1 MKRARLLSPSR
12 IMRHT
17 IRKAGG
23 GRHRGPLV
31 EKSWDIIS
39 EGSKSF
45 AAASMLFDRR
55 TRERVWMLY
64 AWCRRCDDIADW
76 QVMGRQQEGEAG
88 DHSDLEAKIKGIR
101 ILTQA
106 ALDGQPT
113 ADLAFDAFGQVAEE
127 TGLTYADAEEV
138 IRGFQ
143 LDAEDWRPRTEDDLM
158 RYCYHVAG
166 AVGIMMALVMG
177 VPREDQATLDRACD
191 LGIAFQLANIARDIT
206 EDDAAGRCYLPAEW
220 LAEEDIEP
228 GQHTKPHH
236 RQELADMAARLVR
249 RMELHETYARIGAS
263 KLRFRQRW
271 AVLSAANIYGAIGR
285 EVRDLG
291 TEAWNHRVYTTRWQK
306 LRFVASAFWEA
317 LVNRHPAPPLEPRWT
332 RAELSSRPS

>member
-1 MKRARLLSPSR
+1 MKRARLLAPSR

-17 IRKAGG
+17 IRNAGG
-23 GRHRGPLV
+23 GRRRGPLV
-31 EKSWDIIS
+31 EKSWDIIA

-64 AWCRRCDDIADW
+64 AWCRRCDDIADG
-76 QVMGRQQEGEAG
+76 QVMGGELGDQTGLEG
-88 DHSDLEAKIKGIR
+88 KIKGIR

-113 ADLAFDAFGQVAEE
+113 ADLAFDAFGQVAAE

-138 IRGFQ
+138 IEGFQ
-143 LDAEDWRPRTEDDLM
+143 LDAEDWRPRTEEDLM

-166 AVGIMMALVMG
+166 AVGIMMAIVMG
-177 VPREDQATLDRACD
+177 VPRDDTATLDRACD
-191 LGIAFQLANIARDIT
+191 LGLAFQLANIARDIT
-206 EDDAAGRCYLPAEW
+206 EDDAAGRCYLPMEW
-220 LAEEDIEP
+220 LAEQDIEP

-236 RQELADMAARLVR
+236 RQELADMAAKLIR

-291 TEAWNHRVYTTRWQK
+291 TEAWNHRVYTTRPQK
-306 LRFVASAFWEA
+306 LRHVIAAFWEA
-317 LVNRHPAPPLEPRWT
+317 LANRPPAPPMEPRWT
-332 RAELSSRPS
+332 RSDLGKAGRAA

>member
-23 GRHRGPLV
+23 GRHRGPLI
-31 EKSWDIIS
+31 EKSWDAIA

-64 AWCRRCDDIADW
+64 AWCRRCDDLTDG
-76 QVMGRQQEGEAG
+76 QVMGGELG
-88 DHSDLEAKIKGIR
+88 DQSDLPNKVKGIR

-113 ADLAFDAFGQVAEE
+113 ADVAFDAFGQVASE
-127 TGLTYADAEEV
+127 TGLTYEDAEEV
-138 IRGFQ
+138 IGGFQ
-143 LDAEDWRPRTEDDLM
+143 LDAEDWRPRSEEDLM

-166 AVGIMMALVMG
+166 AVGIMMAKVMG
-177 VPREDQATLDRACD
+177 VPDDDKATLDEACD
-191 LGIAFQLANIARDIT
+191 LGLAFQLANIARDIV
-206 EDDAAGRCYLPAEW
+206 EDDAAGRCYLPMEW
-220 LAEEDIEP
+220 LVEEDIEP

-249 RMELHETYARIGAS
+249 RMEVHEAHARIGAT

-271 AVLSAANIYGAIGR
+271 AVLSAARIYGGIGR
-285 EVRDLG
+285 ELRALG
-291 TEAWNHRVYTTRWQK
+291 TEAWNHRVFTTRPQK
-306 LRFVASAFWEA
+306 LGHVIAAFFEA
-317 LVNRHPAPPLEPRWT
+317 LANSPPTPPDNPRWT
-332 RAELSSRPS
+332 RATLARQERAA

>member
-31 EKSWDIIS
+31 EKSWDAIA

-45 AAASMLFDRR
+45 AAASMLFDRT

-64 AWCRRCDDIADW
+64 AWCRRCDDIADG
-76 QVMGRQQEGEAG
+76 QVMGGELG
-88 DHSDLEAKIKGIR
+88 DQSDLPQKVKGIR

-113 ADLAFDAFGQVAEE
+113 ADVAFDAFGQVAAE

-143 LDAEDWRPRTEDDLM
+143 LDAEDWRPRSDQDLM

-166 AVGIMMALVMG
+166 AVGIMMAKVMG
-177 VPREDQATLDRACD
+177 VSSEDTDTLDEACD
-191 LGIAFQLANIARDIT
+191 LGLAFQLANISRDIV
-206 EDDAAGRCYLPAEW
+206 EDDAAGRCYLPMEW
-220 LAEEDIEP
+220 LVEEDIEP

-236 RQELADMAARLVR
+236 RQELADMAARLVAL
-249 RMELHETYARIGAS
+249 MEVHEAHARVGAS

-271 AVLSAANIYGAIGR
+271 AVLSAARIYGAIGR
-285 EVRDLG
+285 EVRALG
-291 TEAWNHRVYTTRWQK
+291 TEAWNHRVFTSRPQK
-306 LRFVASAFWEA
+306 LRHVLAAFWES
-317 LVNRHPAPPLEPRWT
+317 VRNSPPSPPATPRWT
-332 RAELSSRPS
+332 RAMLARHDNAA

>member
-1 MKRARLLSPSR
+1 MKRARLLAPSR

-17 IRKAGG
+17 IRAAGG

-31 EKSWDIIS
+31 EKSWDIIAA
-39 EGSKSF
+39 GSKSF

-64 AWCRRCDDIADW
+64 AWCRRCDDIADG
-76 QVMGRQQEGEAG
+76 QVMGGELGDQSGLEG
-88 DHSDLEAKIKGIR
+88 KIKGIR

-106 ALDGQPT
+106 ALNGQPT
-113 ADLAFDAFGQVAEE
+113 ADVAFDAFGQVASE
-127 TGLTYADAEEV
+127 TGLTYDDAEQV
-138 IRGFQ
+138 IEGFQ
-143 LDAEDWRPRTEDDLM
+143 LDAEDWRPRTEADLM

-166 AVGIMMALVMG
+166 AVGIMMAVVMG
-177 VPREDQATLDRACD
+177 VRRDDTETLDEACD
-191 LGIAFQLANIARDIT
+191 LGLAFQLANIARDIT
-206 EDDAAGRCYLPAEW
+206 EDDAAGRCYIPAEW
-220 LAEEDIEP
+220 LVEEDIEP

-236 RQELADMAARLVR
+236 RQELADMAARLIR
-249 RMELHETYARIGAS
+249 RMELHEAHARIGAS

-291 TEAWNHRVYTTRWQK
+291 TEAWNHRVYTSRLQK
-306 LRFVASAFWEA
+306 LRFVISAFGEA
-317 LVNRHPAPPLEPRWT
+317 LVNNPPAPPEQPRWT
-332 RAELSSRPS
+332 RDQLEPR